1 MGARRKDAGP
11 VTRTARRRHTALLGA
26 LLAAGC
32 ASAPA
37 DDEGDQP
44 PRLGAGARSEMR
56 RTLQREYR
64 ASGLMA
70 QGVEGTTTV
79 WMFVDEEGLV
89 DDVRVH
95 TSSGN
100 PALDEVAMRIARTQ
114 RWEPSRR
121 DGEPRAVWVTLSY
134 SFSCDTT
141 PMPVSLIVPRPVG
154 PARGEAAVSI
164 LVDATG
170 RVREARIEGTSGSSA
185 FDQAVL
191 DAVRNNRF
199 HPGTV
204 DCKPAQMWTTMRFR
218 AGRGRRPDA
227 RGAEPRGRGTPVP
240 NVTLTL
246 R

>member
-1 MGARRKDAGP
+1 M
-11 VTRTARRRHTALLGA
+11 TRTARRRHTVLLGA

-44 PRLGAGARSEMR
+44 PNLGADARAEMR

-70 QGVEGTTTV
+70 QAVEGTTTV
-79 WMFVDEEGLV
+79 WMFVNEEGLV

-100 PALDEVAMRIARTQ
+100 PALDEVAMRVARTQ
-114 RWEPSRR
+114 QWEPCRR
-121 DGEPRAVWVTLSY
+121 DGAPTAIWLPLPLT
-134 SFSCDTT
+134 FSCDAT
-141 PMPVSLIVPRPVG
+141 PMPASLVVPRPVG
-154 PARGEAAVSI
+154 PARGQAAVAI

-170 RVREARIEGTSGSSA
+170 RVREARIEGTSGSPA

-204 DCKPAQMWTTMRFR
+204 DCEPAQMWTTMWFR
-218 AGRGRRPDA
+218 SGRGGWPDA
-227 RGAEPRGRGTPVP
+227 RGDEPRPGAFIPL